1 MNYKIV
7 SDSSSNIFNLPD
19 TNYSTVPLK
28 IISDSREFV
37 DSPDLDIS
45 DMIEHFKKSKEKST
59 TSCPNAWEW
68 EQEFSDA
75 DNVFAITITSSLSGS
90 YSSALQA
97 KESFNDN
104 RNIHIIDSLSTGPE
118 MYLIIEKLKE
128 CIHKNL
134 SFDEICKIIDD
145 YKEHTHL
152 IFSLESLSNLV
163 RNGRVSPAVAA
174 IAGILGIRVVGQAS
188 DTGTLQPLKKCRGKK
203 KAFITIL
210 SEMKAMGFNGGNVK
224 IAHCLNEESAQ
235 AMRKIITSEF
245 QNCNIEINI
254 CTGLCSYYAEE
265 GGLLI
270 GFEDSNA

>member
-45 DMIEHFKKSKEKST
+45 DMIEHFKKNKEKST

-68 EQEFSDA
+68 EQEFNDA

-118 MYLIIEKLKE
+118 MYLIIEKLK
-128 CIHKNL
+128 
-134 SFDEICKIIDD
+134 
-145 YKEHTHL
+145 
-152 IFSLESLSNLV
+152 
-163 RNGRVSPAVAA
+163 
-174 IAGILGIRVVGQAS
+174 GQ
-188 DTGTLQPLKKCRGKK
+188 K
-203 KAFITIL
+203 KASLDYT
-210 SEMKAMGFNGGNVK
+210 K
-224 IAHCLNEESAQ
+224 
-235 AMRKIITSEF
+235 
-245 QNCNIEINI
+245 
-254 CTGLCSYYAEE
+254 Y
-265 GGLLI
+265 
-270 GFEDSNA
+270 